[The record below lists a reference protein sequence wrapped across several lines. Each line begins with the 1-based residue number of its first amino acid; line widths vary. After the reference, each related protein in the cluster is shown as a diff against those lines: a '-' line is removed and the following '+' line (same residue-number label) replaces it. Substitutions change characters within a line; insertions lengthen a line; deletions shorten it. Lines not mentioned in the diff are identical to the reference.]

1 MNLLELREAVR
12 QALRD
17 EDAAAQ
23 VWSDA
28 VLDRHVREALGR
40 LQARWPAVASIPFVV
55 PAGGPAA
62 WSPAYPAGY
71 LWTEAVE
78 HPVDA
83 RPRRFVPF
91 REEGVQATP
100 SLRPQG
106 CAPIPGGTTVRLWFA
121 RGYALDGAAGEH
133 PVQLDPAI
141 VLGATLFACR
151 DQAIA
156 LAPRLVSPETV
167 RAYREMAD
175 RLQREWDAELR
186 RAAAAAG
193 APMWR
198 VEWC

>member
-1 MNLLELREAVR
+1 MNLTELRQAVR
-12 QALRD
+12 LALRD
-17 EDAAAQ
+17 EDASAQ

-28 VLDRHVREALGR
+28 VLDRHVLDALAR
-40 LQARWPAVASIPFVV
+40 LQARWPAVESIPFVV
-55 PAGGPAA
+55 PAGPAA
-62 WSPAYPAGY
+62 WSPPYPASY

-78 HPVDA
+78 HPVDS

-91 REEGVQATP
+91 REEGVQAAP
-100 SLRPQG
+100 SICPRG

-121 RGYALDGAAGEH
+121 RAYALDGASGEQ
-133 PVQLDPAI
+133 PRQLDPAI

-175 RLQREWDAELR
+175 RLQREWDVELR